1 MPLTLIRFQK
11 WIVII
16 VKTMRMEEYIV
27 KILSIEQV
35 THDVK
40 RFRVEKPAGYSFI
53 PGQATEVSVNRPEL
67 KNEKRPFTFTCLT
80 RDPYLEFTI
89 KIYPSHN
96 GVTNELGKLKP
107 GAELIIRDVWGA
119 ISYKGK
125 GVFIAGGAGITPFI
139 SIFRDLNSKNEVSG
153 NRLIF
158 ANKTKA
164 DIILESELRKML
176 GKDFINILSDEKD
189 DAYFHGMISLEF
201 LRLHIGDLNRKFY
214 VCGPPP
220 MTDAVLKHLS
230 DLGVGENSITL
241 EL

>member
-1 MPLTLIRFQK
+1 
-11 WIVII
+11 
-16 VKTMRMEEYIV
+16 MEEHIV
-27 KILSIEQV
+27 KILNIEKV

-40 RFRVEKPAGYSFI
+40 RFRIEKPEGYRFT
-53 PGQATEVSVNRPEL
+53 PGQATELSINTPEL
-67 KNEKRPFTFTCLT
+67 KDEKRPFTFTCLNSAS
-80 RDPYLEFTI
+80 YLEFTI
-89 KIYPSHN
+89 KIYSSRN
-96 GVTNELGKLKP
+96 GVTNELGKLEP

-139 SIFRDLNSKNEVSG
+139 SIFRDLQTKNEITG
-153 NRLIF
+153 NKLIF

-164 DIILESELRKML
+164 DIILEQEFNKLL
-176 GKDFINILSDEKD
+176 GKDFVNILSDETVGG
-189 DAYFHGMISLEF
+189 YSHGIINKEF
-201 LRLHIGDLNRKFY
+201 LKANISDFNKKFY

-220 MTDAVLKHLS
+220 MIDAVLVQLA

>member
-1 MPLTLIRFQK
+1 
-11 WIVII
+11 
-16 VKTMRMEEYIV
+16 MEEHIV
-27 KILSIEQV
+27 KILSIDQV

-53 PGQATEVSVNRPEL
+53 PGQATDVSVNTPEFRN
-67 KNEKRPFTFTCLT
+67 KKRPFTYTCLT

-89 KIYPSHN
+89 KIYTSRN

-107 GAELIIRDVWGA
+107 GGELIIRDVWGA

-139 SIFRDLNSKNEVSG
+139 SIFRDLHTRNEISG
-153 NRLIF
+153 NTLTF

-164 DIILESELRKML
+164 DIILEDELSDML
-176 GKDFINILSDEKD
+176 GNSFINILSDEKND
-189 DAYFHGMISLEF
+189 NYFHGMISRDF
-201 LRLHIGDLNRKFY
+201 LRLHTGDLNRKFY

-220 MTDAVLKHLS
+220 MMDAVLKHLA
-230 DLGVGENSITL
+230 DLGVGEKSITL

>member
-1 MPLTLIRFQK
+1 
-11 WIVII
+11 
-16 VKTMRMEEYIV
+16 MEEHIV
-27 KILSIEQV
+27 RIFSIEQI

-40 RFRVEKPAGYSFI
+40 RFRIAKPEGYSFI
-53 PGQATEVSVNRPEL
+53 PGQATDVSINTPDLRD
-67 KNEKRPFTFTCLT
+67 EKRPFTFTCLNSA
-80 RDPYLEFTI
+80 PYLEFTI

-96 GVTNELGKLKP
+96 GITNELGKLEP

-119 ISYKGK
+119 INYKGK

-139 SIFRDLNSKNEVSG
+139 SIFRDLQTKNEISG
-153 NRLIF
+153 NMLIF

-164 DIILESELRKML
+164 DIILEHEFKALL
-176 GKDFINILSDEKD
+176 GKSFINILSDEN
-189 DAYFHGMISLEF
+189 AEGYFHGMINEDF
-201 LRLHIGDLNRKFY
+201 LKANIVDFNRKFY

-220 MTDAVLKHLS
+220 MMDVVLKILA